1 MCNTTFVTETNWHT
15 IIGVHDNEMTIK
27 IYGEWLGNFF
37 NLLRKKYNDN
47 FKDMSL
53 MKYEL
58 YSFCE
63 CDINTIDIFD
73 DSNPIVRQMKIDAYN
88 FSLTIPPCSNKVE
101 YYTKRNF
108 DKLIKI
114 DKELQKYIEKYFNH
128 IELTHRN
135 TKSNES
141 SDYYFDIELKNGYKV
156 KFLGEHKSVIY
167 EPYGKCAAG
176 STIGKLINDIKEY
189 NDDLLYK
196 ILFKVDNI
204 YDDVQN
210 HYIIKNVFI
219 GNFFTRIGIS
229 SDVSTI
235 FCSSNSAQ
243 ITSEK
248 SILSLLWNLR
258 FNSFDDICNY
268 IVQSYDNKLHKKRE
282 YFFINDNKEYTCYSH
297 NRDNI
302 NYYGFTEIKRT
313 GNNKPYINDC
323 FNKNILLSKFGTKKY
338 KYYKNWTKIS
348 LQRPSAIKN
357 KSNKKRKKH
366 YQTRSTYRIKYL
378 DNIKSKLLEQ
388 NQNIDIYK
396 LAGVQRVIVNGI
408 AKIVMVSKKG
418 NIEVGKKVWKDQYYS
433 KHPDIAII
441 DNYKI
446 SA

>member
-1 MCNTTFVTETNWHT
+1 MCNTIFVTENNWHT
-15 IIGVHDNEMTIK
+15 IIGVRDDEMTIK
-27 IYGEWLGNFF
+27 IYGDCLGKFF
-37 NLLRKKYNDN
+37 NLLRKKFNEQ

-73 DSNPIVRQMKIDAYN
+73 DSNPIVRQMKVDAYN

-108 DKLIKI
+108 DKLIKT
-114 DKELQKYIEKYFNH
+114 DEELKKYIKKYFNH
-128 IELTHRN
+128 IELVHRN

-156 KFLGEHKSVIY
+156 QLLGEHKSVIY
-167 EPYGKCAAG
+167 SHHGKCSAG
-176 STIGKLINDIKEY
+176 STIDKLITGIKEY

-204 YDDVQN
+204 YDEVQN
-210 HYIIKNVFI
+210 KYVVKNVFI
-219 GNFFTRIGIS
+219 GNFLTRIGIS
-229 SDVSTI
+229 SDVSRI

-248 SILSLLWNLR
+248 SVLSLLWNLR

-282 YFFINDNKEYTCYSH
+282 YFFINDNKEYTSYCH
-297 NRDNI
+297 QRDNI
-302 NYYGFTEIKRT
+302 NYYGFAEVKRT
-313 GNNKPYINDC
+313 DNNTPYINDC
-323 FNKNILLSKFGTKKY
+323 FNNNILLSQCNKTKY
-338 KYYKNWTKIS
+338 KYYKSWTNIS

-357 KSNKKRKKH
+357 KSNKKRKTYYH
-366 YQTRSTYRIKYL
+366 TRSKYRIKYL
-378 DNIKSKLLEQ
+378 ETIKSQLLEQ
-388 NQNIDIYK
+388 NRNIDISK
-396 LAGVQRVIVNGI
+396 LAGVQRVIVNGTP
-408 AKIVMVSKKG
+408 KIIMVSKKG
-418 NIEVGKKVWKDQYYS
+418 NIEVGKKLWKDQYYS